1 MTLNPLLSLL
11 IASGFT
17 IATTAAWAEPP
28 LAGDLAAAVA
38 PLSAPESPKP
48 QVNAATPPTAGITT
62 LAPGGSRQ
70 TAPATTHDTAVAS
83 PSSPVNAV
91 WQNNPIPIPLLVGQE
106 RRIDFPEPIADLEV
120 PKDVEGQ
127 SQIIL
132 APTGTLHWTARAP
145 FAPVRVLATS
155 VSGTLYQLQVEAG
168 RDGAIPGPLVITD
181 PVLDAVK
188 ANPVDD
194 RVRMERAA
202 QALLPPFLKKETSAA
217 TGPHY
222 AELARFALAHYTG
235 PARLIPKLNASRIK
249 VSPASTT
256 HWLRVQS
263 AFLETRPLA
272 QWNIEPFYVTAVGVF
287 NHSPAQVPFEP
298 RALRGNLR
306 FVAALHPILGPQG
319 SGHSGTVWVVVT
331 DQPFDEAIRDD
342 AALTARR

>member
-1 MTLNPLLSLL
+1 MTLQPPRSLL
-11 IASGFT
+11 VASWLTLTAIAAG
-17 IATTAAWAEPP
+17 AEPP
-28 LAGDLAAAVA
+28 TAGDLAAAVA
-38 PLSAPESPKP
+38 PLRAPESPKP
-48 QVNAATPPTAGITT
+48 QANAATLPTARVTT
-62 LAPGGSRQ
+62 LAPGASRPI
-70 TAPATTHDTAVAS
+70 APSTTSDTAAS
-83 PSSPVNAV
+83 PSSPLTAI
-91 WQNNPIPIPLLVGQE
+91 WQNNPIPTPLLVGQE

-132 APTGTLHWTARAP
+132 APTGTLHWTARTP

-181 PVLDAVK
+181 PVLEAVK
-188 ANPVDD
+188 ANPVDE
-194 RVRMERAA
+194 RARMERAA
-202 QALLPPFLKKETSAA
+202 HALLPPFLKKETSAA
-217 TGPHY
+217 AGPHY

-235 PARLIPKLNASRIK
+235 PARLIPKLNASRLK
-249 VSPASTT
+249 VSTASTA

-272 QWNIEPFYVTAVGVF
+272 QWKIEPFYVTAVGVF

-298 RALRGNLR
+298 RALRGHLR

-319 SGHSGTVWVVVT
+319 SGHSGTVWAVVT